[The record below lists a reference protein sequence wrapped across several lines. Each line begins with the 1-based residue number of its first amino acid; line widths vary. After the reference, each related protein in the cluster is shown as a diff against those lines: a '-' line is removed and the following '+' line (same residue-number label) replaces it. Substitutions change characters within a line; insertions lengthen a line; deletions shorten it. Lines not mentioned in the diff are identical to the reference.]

1 MERTQSSLTAHML
14 LLESN
19 HSEIFKATRG
29 QDKGKISMAKFRM
42 HIKRHAKK
50 PSKKITQLLYKSHV
64 KT

>member
-1 MERTQSSLTAHML
+1 MFLPLNLCPPTSPMERTQSSLTAHML

-42 HIKRHAKK
+42 HI
-50 PSKKITQLLYKSHV
+50 
-64 KT
+64 